1 MVSCWASLPLSFL
14 KKYVKYWELWQN
26 ILNWS
31 EYLAQSGGNWVW
43 LTHQLLCKA
52 NYHEK
57 HYFNHSRADTLEPPG
72 INYAEIG
79 KNIGSGQN
87 GLDLIK
93 LGAFVDIS
101 GYSMKH
107 SKQCG

>member
-1 MVSCWASLPLSFL
+1 MSNIENWGKIYWTDLNILHNHEEIGFDWLNSY
-14 KKYVKYWELWQN
+14 YVKP
-26 ILNWS
+26 
-31 EYLAQSGGNWVW
+31 
-43 LTHQLLCKA
+43 
-52 NYHEK
+52 YHEK
-57 HYFNHSRADTLEPPG
+57 HYFNHSRAGTLEPPG

-79 KNIGSGQN
+79 KNTGSGQN

-101 GYSMKH
+101 CYSMKH